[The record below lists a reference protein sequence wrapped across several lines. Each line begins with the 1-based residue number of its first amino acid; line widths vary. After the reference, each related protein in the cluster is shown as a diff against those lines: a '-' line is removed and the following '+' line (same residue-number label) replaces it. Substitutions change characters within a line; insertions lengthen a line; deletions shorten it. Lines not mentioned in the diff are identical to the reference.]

1 MAVEVMVLSTQH
13 AADIDTE
20 MLRIEIS
27 RHSIDSVM
35 TRLKRLLRYR
45 WGSSRWQ
52 QAAIDD
58 GPRREDGD
66 APHRGPAP
74 PARQRVHLEDLSKE
88 ALCAHMRHSPTLGR
102 LQGDAKP
109 WNERQQLRELVRPR
123 HQYNDRE
130 AGRCNILLVLEVAVS
145 CDERDNTL
153 GKNESQ
159 KSPVASTGPS
169 ALGNRLDVESEQFPL
184 QWTGHTLV
192 QQNTR
197 R

>member
-1 MAVEVMVLSTQH
+1 MGGAVTRRTGRSTSTSVGGSVGLGGWRAHWRGGARPEVRPEV
-13 AADIDTE
+13 
-20 MLRIEIS
+20 R
-27 RHSIDSVM
+27 
-35 TRLKRLLRYR
+35 
-45 WGSSRWQ
+45 

-74 PARQRVHLEDLSKE
+74 PTRQRVHLEDLSKE

-184 QWTGHTLV
+184 QWTRHTLV